1 MLEQFHFIHPAWLLA
16 ALPLALLAVLA
27 CRPGAGGNPW
37 RRVVDARLLPL
48 MMAGAGRASNRSA
61 WWLLAAGWLVAI
73 AALADPTWQRKPQPV
88 FQTGAARVIVLDL
101 AQTMNDADLK
111 PSRLAR
117 ARYKVEDVL
126 AQADEGQTGL
136 VVYSGDAFT
145 VAPLTRDANTI
156 RSLLKVLEPDLMPSP
171 GSRADLGLLKAG
183 ELLRQAGETT
193 GDILLI
199 ADGIEPGRVA
209 DARRAAARL
218 GSEGYRVSV
227 LGVGTPAGVPLT
239 DDQGRLAR
247 GPSGEL
253 QTPGLDEAALR
264 SLAQAGGGRYRAITD
279 SGAGLHALLDDSA
292 ALPAKATAQV
302 KGAAPAWQELGPAIA
317 VLLLPLA
324 ALAFRRNWLV
334 SAALVGALAATS
346 SGAMAATWSDA
357 WQRPDQQAARS
368 LSAGDYAAAAKAAA
382 DPGRRGS
389 AQYKLGNYA
398 LALENFSQ
406 ERGADADYNR
416 GNALAR
422 LGRYPEAVAAYD
434 KAIAEAP
441 ASADAKANKAAV
453 EAMMKQAQ
461 QQPKQPGQPSQG
473 QGQQQAGSKSGS
485 KSTSPSAAGKS
496 DKGDKGDKGEN
507 GQGNTSDASSKP
519 GHADAAGGSS
529 GSTAKTNAGTPQGAP
544 SDGRSAAAN
553 GADANKPSAS
563 AQGQSGQA
571 APGGS
576 APTSSLPANAFAQAL
591 HKLEH
596 WAAGKP
602 DTEAPAAPAPA
613 APGALASNPAR
624 PAPPPGNGAPRP
636 GTVAGDDAH
645 ALDSEEK
652 LAAQQWLARIPDDPG
667 GLLRRKF
674 LYQYRQRAQQ
684 ADAGN
689 E

>member
-27 CRPGAGGNPW
+27 SRPGAGGNPW

-48 MMAGAGRASNRSA
+48 MMSGSGRASNRAA
-61 WWLLAAGWLVAI
+61 WWLLSLGWLVAI
-73 AALADPTWQRKPQPV
+73 VALADPTWQRKPQPV

-101 AQTMNDADLK
+101 AQSMNDADLQ

-126 AQADEGQTGL
+126 AQAAEGRTGL

-156 RSLLKVLEPDLMPSP
+156 RSLLKVLEPDLMPAP

-183 ELLRQAGETT
+183 DLLRQAGETA
-193 GDILLI
+193 GQILLI
-199 ADGIEPGRVA
+199 ADGVEPGGLA
-209 DARRAAARL
+209 PARRAAARL
-218 GSEGYRVSV
+218 ASQGYRVSV

-247 GPSGEL
+247 GPAGEL
-253 QTPGLDEAALR
+253 QTPGMDEAALR
-264 SLAQAGGGRYRAITD
+264 SLAQAGGGRYQAITD
-279 SGAGLHALLDDSA
+279 SGAGLQALLDDA
-292 ALPAKATAQV
+292 AAVPSKGAAQV
-302 KGAAPAWQELGPAIA
+302 KGAAPAWQELGPSIA

-334 SAALVGALAATS
+334 SAALVGAMAAS
-346 SGAMAATWSDA
+346 AQGAMASTWTDA
-357 WQRPDQQAARS
+357 WQRPDQQAARA
-368 LSAGDYAAAAKAAA
+368 LSAGDYAAAAKAAT

-406 ERGADADYNR
+406 EQGADADYNR

-422 LGRYPEAVAAYD
+422 LGRYTEAVAAYD
-434 KAIAEAP
+434 RAIAQAP
-441 ASADAKANKAAV
+441 SNADAKANKAAV
-453 EAMMKQAQ
+453 EAMVKQAQ
-461 QQPKQPGQPSQG
+461 QQPRQPGQPSQG
-473 QGQQQAGSKSGS
+473 QGQPQAGSKSGS
-485 KSTSPSAAGKS
+485 KSTSPGAAGKS
-496 DKGDKGDKGEN
+496 DKGGKGEN

-519 GHADAAGGSS
+519 GHADPSSGTS
-529 GSTAKTNAGTPQGAP
+529 GSTANAGTPPGTA

-553 GADANKPSAS
+553 GADANKPSPSADGQS
-563 AQGQSGQA
+563 AQA
-571 APGGS
+571 AKDAATPTS
-576 APTSSLPANAFAQAL
+576 APPANAFAQAL
-591 HKLEH
+591 QKLAH
-596 WAAGKP
+596 WAGGKP
-602 DTEAPAAPAPA
+602 DNEAPAAP
-613 APGALASNPAR
+613 GGLASDRAR
-624 PAPPPGNGAPRP
+624 PATPPGTAAPRP

-652 LAAQQWLARIPDDPG
+652 RAAQQWLARIPDDPG

-684 ADAGN
+684 ADAGTD
-689 E
+689 

>member
-16 ALPLALLAVLA
+16 ALPLALLAALA
-27 CRPGAGGNPW
+27 CRPAAGGNPW

-48 MMAGAGRASNRSA
+48 LMSGSGRASDRTV
-61 WWLLAAGWLVAI
+61 WWLVSAGWLVAI
-73 AALADPTWQRKPQPV
+73 VALADPTWQRKPQPV

-126 AQADEGQTGL
+126 AQAGEGQTGL

-171 GSRADLGLLKAG
+171 GSRADLGLLRAG

-199 ADGIEPGRVA
+199 ADGVEPGRIA
-209 DARRAAARL
+209 DAQRAAARL
-218 GSEGYRVSV
+218 GREGYRVSV

-239 DDQGRLAR
+239 DDQGRLVR
-247 GPSGEL
+247 GPAGEL
-253 QTPGLDEAALR
+253 RAPGMDEAALR
-264 SLAQAGGGRYRAITD
+264 SLAQAGGGRYQAITD
-279 SGAGLHALLDDSA
+279 SGAGLQALLDDA
-292 ALPAKATAQV
+292 TAVPAKRAAQV
-302 KGAAPAWQELGPAIA
+302 KGVAPAWQELGPAIA

-334 SAALVGALAATS
+334 SAALVGAMAATS

-357 WQRPDQQAARS
+357 WQRPDQQAAHA
-368 LSAGDYAAAAKAAA
+368 LSAGDYAAAAKVAA

-406 ERGADADYNR
+406 EQGADADYNR

-422 LGRYPEAVAAYD
+422 LGRYTEAVAAYD
-434 KAIAEAP
+434 KAIVEAP
-441 ASADAKANKAAV
+441 SNADAKANKAAV

-461 QQPKQPGQPSQG
+461 QPKQAGQPSQPG
-473 QGQQQAGSKSGS
+473 QGQPQAGSKSGS
-485 KSTSPSAAGKS
+485 TSTSPSATGK
-496 DKGDKGDKGEN
+496 DDKGGKGGKGDKGQE
-507 GQGNTSDASSKP
+507 NTSGASSKP
-519 GHADAAGGSS
+519 GHADQS
-529 GSTAKTNAGTPQGAP
+529 GSASGSNANTGKPQAAP

-553 GADANKPSAS
+553 GADASKPSA
-563 AQGQSGQA
+563 AADNPAGQA
-571 APGGS
+571 APASSKPNS
-576 APTSSLPANAFAQAL
+576 AAPANAFAQAL
-591 HKLEH
+591 DKLAH
-596 WAAGKP
+596 WAGGKS
-602 DTEAPAAPAPA
+602 DNAAPATPAPA
-613 APGALASNPAR
+613 AAGALASNPAR
-624 PAPPPGNGAPRP
+624 PATPPGTAAPRP
-636 GTVAGDDAH
+636 GAAAGDDEH
-645 ALDSEEK
+645 PLDSEEK